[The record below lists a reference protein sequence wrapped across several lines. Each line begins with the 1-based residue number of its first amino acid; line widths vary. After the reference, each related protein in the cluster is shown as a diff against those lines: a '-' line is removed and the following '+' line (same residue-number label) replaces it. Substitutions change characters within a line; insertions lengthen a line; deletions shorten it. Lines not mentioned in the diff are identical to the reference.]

1 LQLRVTLHRLSIS
14 LFYCGTKPTGLL
26 VIGWHAQSE
35 AGNRTVWDVPMAKG
49 ATRVPIIF
57 LLIYRFFSPLGT
69 DLARHFA
76 PAPQNSSRQQRSIQ
90 NHAGGVP
97 RETLPQIS
105 EKIARKQ
112 RFMDTA
118 ANPA

>member
-1 LQLRVTLHRLSIS
+1 
-14 LFYCGTKPTGLL
+14 LFYFGTKPTGLL

-35 AGNRTVWDVPMAKG
+35 AGNRTVWDVPMAKE

-57 LLIYRFFSPLGT
+57 SADLPLF
-69 DLARHFA
+69 FA
-76 PAPQNSSRQQRSIQ
+76 PGDRLGVAFCPSAPEFLAATKV
-90 NHAGGVP
+90 HPEPCWGGP